1 MHNMRRRRYKLNII
15 RTCKN
20 SFKFYFINR
29 IAHIW
34 NCLLGNYFNTQLIGS
49 FKAKL
54 SASDFTKYLH
64 GQL

>member
-1 MHNMRRRRYKLNII
+1 MHNTRGHCYKLNII

-20 SFKFYFINR
+20 SFKYYFINR

-34 NCLLGNYFNTQLIGS
+34 NCLPNNYINTQLIGS

-54 SASDFTKYLH
+54 SVFYFTKYLH